1 MLSEYRRL
9 DAVYRPSNNLY
20 SSVYSIS
27 PNPTV
32 IGMVTVTIS
41 WDLLLSNA
49 LPNNL
54 QRIDC
59 VVSTKTTTFTLAV
72 DHGIVSVVG
81 KGDLHESSM
90 TVFGQNIVID
100 FSQESPLSAS
110 DFTIT
115 IYPSSAFYNQY
126 ITQVPVQLG

>member
-126 ITQVPVQLG
+126 ITEVPVQLG